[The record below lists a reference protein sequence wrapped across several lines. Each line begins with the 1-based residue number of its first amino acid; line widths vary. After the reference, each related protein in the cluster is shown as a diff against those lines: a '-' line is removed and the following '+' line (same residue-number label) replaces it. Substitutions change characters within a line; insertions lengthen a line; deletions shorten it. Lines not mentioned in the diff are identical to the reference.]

1 MDMATKIPV
10 IEFSGEDV
18 ENGRSSSP
26 ERGRERWKALCSK
39 VREACESHG
48 CFLLT
53 YDNIPTSLRE
63 DMLVGIKALFDLP
76 EETKTKY
83 QHPKPY
89 RSYQG
94 KCPVVPL
101 HESFGIDDATNFEAA
116 QHFTHLMWPQGNP
129 IFCEILNMMSSKMLE
144 LSLTILGMIF
154 ESFGIEEKQYEALAR
169 DSSSIL
175 RVMKYRVPATE
186 DQNLGLVAHTDKNAL
201 TVLCQNEVQGLEI
214 VTKQGHW
221 EEVVVPKDALIV
233 IVGDALKAW
242 SNGRLVAVKHR
253 VVMKGDKERYSFGLF
268 TLPKEGATIEAAREL
283 VDSEHPLLYRPFK
296 FADYF
301 SYFVSNI
308 SDDALD
314 IYAGV

>member
-1 MDMATKIPV
+1 MDVAPKIPV

-18 ENGRSSSP
+18 EHGRSSSS
-26 ERGRERWKALCSK
+26 ERWKALCSK

-48 CFLLT
+48 CFVLT
-53 YDNIPTSLRE
+53 YDEIPKSLRE
-63 DMLVGIKALFDLP
+63 DMLVGMKALFDLP
-76 EETKTKY
+76 EETKCKY

-101 HESFGIDDATNFEAA
+101 HESFGIDDATRFEAA
-116 QHFTHLMWPQGNP
+116 QDFTYLMWPQGNP
-129 IFCEILNMMSSKMLE
+129 AFCEILNMMSLKMLE
-144 LSLTILGMIF
+144 LSFTILGMIF
-154 ESFGIEEKQYEALAR
+154 ESFGIEEKQYEALVK

-186 DQNLGLVAHTDKNAL
+186 DQNLGLVPHTDKNAL
-201 TVLCQNEVQGLEI
+201 TILCQNEVQGLEI
-214 VTKQGHW
+214 VTKEGHW
-221 EEVVVPKDALIV
+221 EEVVVPKDAFIV

-268 TLPKEGATIEAAREL
+268 TLPKEGAVIEAAREL
-283 VDSEHPLLYRPFK
+283 VDSEHPLLYRPFN

-301 SYFVSNI
+301 SYFVSTL

-314 IYAGV
+314 IYARV

>member
-1 MDMATKIPV
+1 MEVAPKIPV
-10 IEFSGEDV
+10 IEFSSEDV
-18 ENGRSSSP
+18 ENGRSSSS
-26 ERGRERWKALCSK
+26 EQGRERWEVLCSK

-53 YDNIPTSLRE
+53 YDKIPTSLRE

-76 EETKTKY
+76 EETKSKY

-101 HESFGIDDATNFEAA
+101 HESFGIDDATTFQAA
-116 QHFTHLMWPQGNP
+116 QDFTRLMWPQGNP
-129 IFCEILNMMSSKMLE
+129 AFCEILNTMSSKMLE
-144 LSLTILGMIF
+144 LSFTILGMIF
-154 ESFGIEEKQYEALAR
+154 ESFGIEAKRHEALVR
-169 DSSSIL
+169 DSRSIL

-214 VTKQGHW
+214 VSKEGHW
-221 EEVVVPKDALIV
+221 EELVVPKDAFV
-233 IVGDALKAW
+233 VFVGDALKAI
-242 SNGRLVAVKHR
+242 KHR

-268 TLPKEGATIEAAREL
+268 TLPKEGAMVEAAREL
-283 VDSEHPLLYRPFK
+283 VDGEHPLLYRPFK

-301 SYFVSNI
+301 SYFLSNL

-314 IYAGV
+314 VYAGV

>member
-1 MDMATKIPV
+1 MDVAVAPKIPI
-10 IEFSGEDV
+10 IEFASEDV
-18 ENGRSSSP
+18 ENGRSSSS
-26 ERGRERWKALCSK
+26 EQGRERWEVLCSK

-53 YDNIPTSLRE
+53 YDKIPTSLRE

-76 EETKTKY
+76 EETKSKY

-101 HESFGIDDATNFEAA
+101 HESFGIDDATSFRAA
-116 QHFTHLMWPQGNP
+116 QDFTRLMWPQGNP
-129 IFCEILNMMSSKMLE
+129 AFCEILNTMSLKMLE
-144 LSLTILGMIF
+144 LSFTIMGMIF
-154 ESFGIEEKQYEALAR
+154 ESFGIEAKRHEALVR

-186 DQNLGLVAHTDKNAL
+186 DRNLGLVAHTDKNAL

-214 VTKQGHW
+214 VSRQGHW
-221 EEVVVPKDALIV
+221 EEVVVPKDAFV
-233 IVGDALKAW
+233 VFVGDALKAI
-242 SNGRLVAVKHR
+242 KHR

-301 SYFVSNI
+301 SYFLSNL

-314 IYAGV
+314 VYAGV